1 MQSNERKH
9 RIISV
14 LEKNGIYIG
23 FLLIFIL
30 FSFSSRYFFDLNN
43 IKNIVV
49 QSSIVAIIAIGMTM
63 VILTGG
69 IELSVGSVVALSS
82 MVSAIIISKLGV
94 PVGISVLIGILVGA
108 LAGLTNGFIISYGNV
123 PAFITTLGMMGFAR
137 GLALFLTG
145 GRPIAEL
152 PLSYEALASSTVLGI
167 PVFIIYT
174 VIAYGLAWVYLNL
187 CKGGRYIYAIGGNRD
202 SARLSGINVKFHET
216 MAYVVCGLASGSGG
230 VLLTAR
236 LNYATPTAGSGFEMD
251 AIAAAV
257 IGGTSLAG
265 GQGNILG
272 TLLGAILIGMLKNGL
287 TLMNVS
293 SYLQQM
299 IIGVVIVL
307 AVFFDRFKS
316 K

>member
-1 MQSNERKH
+1 MHSVEKH
-9 RIISV
+9 RIILV
-14 LEKNGIYIG
+14 LERNGIYIG
-23 FLLIFIL
+23 FFLIFIL
-30 FSFSSRYFFDLNN
+30 FSFSSQYFFDLNN

-82 MVSAIIISKLGV
+82 MVSAIVISNMGMS
-94 PVGISVLIGILVGA
+94 VGIGVLIGISVGA
-108 LAGLTNGFIISYGNV
+108 LAGLANGFIISYGNV

-152 PLSYEALASSTVLGI
+152 PLSYEALASSALLGI

-174 VIAYGLAWVYLNL
+174 VIAYGLAWGYLNL

-216 MAYVVCGLASGSGG
+216 AAYIFCGLASGIGG

-287 TLMNVS
+287 TLINVS